1 MTTKTF
7 DEESM
12 SVRCVVL
19 LSGGLDSMLAV
30 RIMQEQQIEV
40 EALNFKTIFTC
51 CQDQS
56 AQAARDLGVP
66 LTVVGQDDDYLD
78 LIRAPRFGYGKGANP
93 CVDCRI
99 YMFEKAK
106 RFMRQVD
113 AQFVVSGEIV
123 GQRPMSQKRKDLAV
137 ISYHSGLD
145 DLLLRPLSAKL
156 LPPTLPERQG
166 WVDRARLYDFHGRAR
181 GGLIELAKQYGLKD
195 IPTPS
200 VGCALTERGFARKVH
215 DLIQLQPTNGRW
227 DFEVLKFGRHFRF
240 DAVTKIIVGRDEAE
254 NEHLSYLHKLP
265 DALSTAALTPDN
277 FMGPTSLVI
286 GPPTDEAI
294 SFAGGLVLRYSRHF
308 DPENALI
315 IVEQRDE
322 TRRIRATMAPALQD
336 IQTLSGIV

>member
-1 MTTKTF
+1 
-7 DEESM
+7 M
-12 SVRCVVL
+12 SIRCVAL

-30 RIMQEQQIEV
+30 RIMQEQRVEV
-40 EALNFKTIFTC
+40 EALNFKTLFTC

-78 LIRAPRFGYGKGANP
+78 LVRAPRFGYGKGANP

-99 YMFEKAK
+99 YMFEKAR
-106 RFMRQVD
+106 RFMHEVE
-113 AQFVVSGEIV
+113 AQFVVSGEII

-137 ISYHSGLD
+137 ISHHSGLD
-145 DLLLRPLSAKL
+145 ELLLRPLSAKL

-166 WVDRARLYDFHGRAR
+166 LVDREQLYAFNGRAR
-181 GGLIELAKQYGLKD
+181 SGLIELAKRLGLKD

-240 DAVTKIIVGRDEAE
+240 DATTKIIVGRNEAE
-254 NEHLSYLHKLP
+254 NEHLSYLHKLH
-265 DALSTAALTPDN
+265 DASSTASLTPDN

-286 GPPTDEAI
+286 GPSTDEAI
-294 SFAGGLVLRYSRHF
+294 SFAGGLVLRYSKHVNS
-308 DPENALI
+308 DNAVIL
-315 IVEQRDE
+315 VAQRDE
-322 TRRIRATMAPALQD
+322 TRRIRATADPSSRD
-336 IQTLSGIV
+336 IQTLSGVV